1 MFWVLC
7 ALLVVAFYVGAIY
20 RASRAAGRVGVVTRG
35 AIGAALL
42 LLSWLVVGVMWAVM
56 RVVLTA
62 AGFDPAVILVLNF
75 VTALFLVIPLSYAY
89 ERVYRSQRP
98 V

>member
-1 MFWVLC
+1 M
-7 ALLVVAFYVGAIY
+7 
-20 RASRAAGRVGVVTRG
+20 VTKG

-62 AGFDPAVILVLNF
+62 ADFDPAVILVIGIIA
-75 VTALFLVIPLSYAY
+75 ALFLVIPLFL
-89 ERVYRSQRP
+89 RF
-98 V
+98 